1 MRWIWGVWI
10 ELKNRHGKRC
20 NVCYEQGVRRS
31 NGDVGM
37 RKGCIGVRQDG
48 VGGWCNEVI

>member
-1 MRWIWGVWI
+1 M
-10 ELKNRHGKRC
+10 
-20 NVCYEQGVRRS
+20 CYERGVGRS

-48 VGGWCNEVI
+48 VGGWCNGTLQWEGGIIWSWREWERGWEGS